1 MTRSKVEPL
10 TQGGPAHLSQLGNSM
25 EPPAAPTN
33 SLTAFQQEF
42 EYVCRTLRRLGVLP
56 ADIEDMAHEVYLVL
70 SRRWAE
76 YDQTRNLRPWLF
88 ALVLGVATSY
98 RRRRSHELPYAV
110 TDAKLEI
117 EDPSPHPEQAMQVR
131 QTRAFVV
138 DALDQVPM
146 KRRAVLVMH
155 DIDQVSMRDVAS
167 VLGIP
172 VFTAYSR
179 LRKARMEFRAAAE
192 ALRKEGGLP

>member
-1 MTRSKVEPL
+1 MSHTTTIGRPPRGHRGHGSRGLPGSVSTVGGVRPDPEPSPL
-10 TQGGPAHLSQLGNSM
+10 
-25 EPPAAPTN
+25 
-33 SLTAFQQEF
+33 AF
-42 EYVCRTLRRLGVLP
+42 
-56 ADIEDMAHEVYLVL
+56 
-70 SRRWAE
+70 
-76 YDQTRNLRPWLF
+76 
-88 ALVLGVATSY
+88 
-98 RRRRSHELPYAV
+98 RSHELPYAV